1 MTPQDRRHSSAVYH
15 FDRPP
20 GRWPNLPKYS
30 ESDSWG
36 QSCRRIFGA
45 NLADFFGVI
54 QLTILGGSNLIQ
66 MQLMYGNF
74 EGLDLII
81 PDLGILRD
89 GGPKFFLAF
98 FGDWWF
104 VLICG
109 PGEDRPQRSCERPL
123 TWRRNGNLRTDF
135 QQTKTTNNSCEKEL
149 KWTI

>member
-20 GRWPNLPKYS
+20 KVTKFAKVFRERLLRTVLQGFLV
-30 ESDSWG
+30 
-36 QSCRRIFGA
+36 CA
-45 NLADFFGVI
+45 NLADFLGVI

-98 FGDWWF
+98 FGD
-104 VLICG
+104 
-109 PGEDRPQRSCERPL
+109 
-123 TWRRNGNLRTDF
+123 
-135 QQTKTTNNSCEKEL
+135 
-149 KWTI
+149 